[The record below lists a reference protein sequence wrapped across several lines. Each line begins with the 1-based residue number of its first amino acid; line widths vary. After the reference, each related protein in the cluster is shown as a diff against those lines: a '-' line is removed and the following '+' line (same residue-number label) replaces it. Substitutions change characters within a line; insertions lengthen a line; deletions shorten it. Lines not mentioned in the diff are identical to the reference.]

1 MYKLK
6 QKSILRLHFLLM
18 KVLGMVNLA
27 DMRILELI
35 SEAGTYNSIEKVIKK
50 LQAIYLAK
58 STPNIVIDLLGT
70 QILRELE
77 VIGMGK
83 ESLSKQVN
91 LLTYLKLFTR
101 EELQRRI

>member
-1 MYKLK
+1 
-6 QKSILRLHFLLM
+6 M

-70 QILRELE
+70 
-77 VIGMGK
+77 
-83 ESLSKQVN
+83 
-91 LLTYLKLFTR
+91 
-101 EELQRRI
+101 